1 MHNVPPAAVDHLRA
15 VLDVP
20 DLTGTKY
27 RLVERIATGGMGSI
41 YLVEDTSLDRRVA
54 LKIVTSPLPSAELAR
69 RLLKEAQIVARLE
82 HPGIVPIHDVGT
94 LADGRIFYTMKYVQG
109 RRLDDYAREYR
120 SPQNLLRLFQKI
132 CEAVAFAH
140 ANGVIHRDLK
150 PENIMV
156 GSFGEVLV
164 MDWGV
169 AKMLTEAGTVPHLP
183 SSDRDSRH
191 AAETQDGTIVGT
203 PAYMSPEQA
212 RGDLAVLDEQT
223 DMYALGAIL
232 YFLLTGRPPFEGSS
246 SDEIRKR
253 VLHEEPRR
261 PRVLDPNIPRP
272 LEEMALKA
280 MAKNPALRY
289 AGVEALASD
298 VIRHLDGQPV
308 SAYRETLFE
317 RLDRWVEKNRFLIF
331 LIVAYL
337 LMRVFTFLMMG
348 R

>member
-27 RLVERIATGGMGSI
+27 RLVQRIATGGMGSI
-41 YLVEDTSLDRRVA
+41 YLVEDTSLDRKVA
-54 LKIVTSPLPSAELAR
+54 LKIITTPFASGDLAP
-69 RLLKEAQIVARLE
+69 RLIQEARIVARLE
-82 HPGIVPIHDVGT
+82 HPGIVPLHDVGT
-94 LADGRIFYTMKYVQG
+94 LVDGRVFYTMKYVQG
-109 RRLDDYAREYR
+109 RRLDEYAREYR
-120 SPQNLLRLFQKI
+120 SLQNLLRVFQKI

-169 AKMLTEAGTVPHLP
+169 AKVLTESEPLPPTSPDRGAGDPTGT
-183 SSDRDSRH
+183 R
-191 AAETQDGTIVGT
+191 QGTILGT
-203 PAYMSPEQA
+203 PAYMAPEQA
-212 RGDLAVLDEQT
+212 RGDLSALSEQT
-223 DMYALGAIL
+223 DIYALGAIL
-232 YFLLTGRPPFEGSS
+232 YFLLTGRTPFNGSS
-246 SDEIRKR
+246 SSEIREK
-253 VLHEEPRR
+253 VLHEPPPQPRL
-261 PRVLDPNIPRP
+261 LDPKIPRP
-272 LEEMALKA
+272 LEAMALKA
-280 MAKNPALRY
+280 MAKDPAARY
-289 AGVEALASD
+289 PGIGQLSSD
-298 VIRHLDGQPV
+298 VIRHLDGQTV

-317 RLDRWVEKNRFLIF
+317 RVDRWVEKNRFLIF

-337 LMRVFTFLMMG
+337 LMRVFTFLTMG

>member
-1 MHNVPPAAVDHLRA
+1 MHNIPPAAVDHLRA

-82 HPGIVPIHDVGT
+82 HPGIVPIHDVGA
-94 LADGRIFYTMKYVQG
+94 LGDGRIFYTMKYVQG

-120 SPQNLLRLFQKI
+120 STQNLLRLFQKI

-140 ANGVIHRDLK
+140 AHGVIHRDLK

-169 AKMLTEAGTVPHLP
+169 AKVLDESEAVLHP
-183 SSDRDSRH
+183 SSDRKNHDTT
-191 AAETQDGTIVGT
+191 ETQQGTILGT

-212 RGDLAVLDEQT
+212 RGDLAVLNEQT
-223 DMYALGAIL
+223 DIYALGAIL
-232 YFLLTGRPPFEGSS
+232 YFLLTGRPPFEGNSS
-246 SDEIRKR
+246 AEIRTN
-253 VLHEEPRR
+253 VLNEQPRK
-261 PRVLDPNIPRP
+261 PRVLDPKIPRP
-272 LEEMALKA
+272 LEAMAVKA

-289 AGVEALASD
+289 VGVEPLASD
-298 VIRHLDGQPV
+298 VVRHLDGQTV
-308 SAYRETLFE
+308 SAYQETLFE